1 MRHIGLGLLLCL
13 AAACAQAQTS
23 LQARQAQAREDR
35 QALRAQI
42 DALQKRIE
50 ASESSREDA
59 SRALRASEQAISDI
73 SRELAELDRRQ
84 TALQDA
90 LHRLDAARGQQSE
103 ALERQQEAL
112 ADQLRAQ
119 YASGLS
125 PWTALL
131 SGRDPQDIGR
141 ELAWLAYVTRSR
153 TEALD
158 ALRATLDRLAE
169 LRRQTDEG
177 RRDLEAVQADVRQR
191 RQELQAQQAQRREVL
206 EKIRAQLDDQRVQAK
221 QLQTRDARLGSLI
234 KDLDAEIAR
243 AEARRQAA
251 LKAQAERR
259 AREAAE
265 RARAEQD
272 RRARAAEQAR
282 QVREQAERH
291 LREDQASTGQE
302 STAGRPPPAERAE
315 RAPAA
320 RIEPDDGFPGL
331 AKGLPRPVAASE
343 VQGRFGA
350 QRPEGGLWRGI
361 VLRAPA
367 GTPVR
372 AVAAGR
378 VVYAHWLSGFGNLL
392 IIDHGKQY
400 LSVYAYNQ
408 SLMREVG
415 DVVARGDEVARVG
428 ATGGQVEPGLYFELR
443 HQGAPINPEIW
454 LKPD

>member
-13 AAACAQAQTS
+13 AAACAQAQTA

-59 SRALRASEQAISDI
+59 SRALQASEQAISDI
-73 SRELAELDRRQ
+73 SRELAELGRRQ

-90 LHRLDAARGQQSE
+90 LHRLDVARGQQSE

-158 ALRATLDRLAE
+158 ALRATLDRLTE

-302 STAGRPPPAERAE
+302 STAPAGRAE

-320 RIEPDDGFPGL
+320 RIEPDGGFPGL

-361 VLRAPA
+361 VLRASA